1 MKEVRPNYK
10 QCKRALVILLIF
22 YSCEIIIQRQGRKK
36 LGENPNKSSEEV
48 GTDILSQSP
57 HLMHDQR
64 KGFMAKKNNNK
75 IIK

>member
-1 MKEVRPNYK
+1 MKEVRLNYK

-22 YSCEIIIQRQGRKK
+22 YSCEIIIQRQDRKK

-64 KGFMAKKNNNK
+64 EEFMEKKK
-75 IIK
+75 KSLR